1 MQRFPEETGDLGD
14 RLLGGG
20 GRRQRKQSG
29 PVRIDGKLGMRG
41 ETGKELG
48 KRKGQTSG
56 FVRQL
61 RETRSRGRLPAQRE
75 TKGRK
80 SAGAGKKI
88 FSFVSTV
95 SSFHLSVSL
104 FAYALHAPL
113 SNLFRR
119 FAFEQRLGTHAYENF
134 LLPLRILFPTFRPL
148 RLVCLSVLSS
158 YIFTIFA
165 VFSESFEV
173 ERSCNRVHRTLDSFS

>member
-1 MQRFPEETGDLGD
+1 MQRFPEETGDPGD

-41 ETGKELG
+41 ETGEELG

-80 SAGAGKKI
+80 SAGAGENI
-88 FSFVSTV
+88 F
-95 SSFHLSVSL
+95 LSE
-104 FAYALHAPL
+104 YPL
-113 SNLFRR
+113 SRN
-119 FAFEQRLGTHAYENF
+119 RLSYRPF
-134 LLPLRILFPTFRPL
+134 LLSTFPLVYLHTRYMRHCRTCFVDSRSSNVLEHTYTRIF
-148 RLVCLSVLSS
+148 
-158 YIFTIFA
+158 
-165 VFSESFEV
+165 FS
-173 ERSCNRVHRTLDSFS
+173 L